1 VTSTARLGLAGVC
14 AFLLL
19 FPLTLSRPGMPSHLK
34 ADEAA
39 YYGMAQSLAHDGD
52 LRFEQRDVDR
62 FFTEFPYGP
71 VNNLIL
77 MSGDG
82 WKTVHYAKP
91 FVYSL
96 FAAPFARLAGAR
108 GILVFNTAL
117 LVAMIWMG
125 TLYLRRFNEEGIAAL
140 YAAAFFL
147 FSVGFVYVYWLQPE
161 VFNMAAVTACLFF
174 GLPREGAEEG
184 LPRRRR
190 ELICAAL
197 SGAALALAVANKP
210 MLALLGVAPLWSI
223 WRDRRWRQVGAW
235 LGGAAGCLALTAA
248 VSMALTGRPTAYL
261 AVQRGGF
268 TLCGPG
274 QMPIFPGVA
283 AAPAGAAAPGADA
296 TPTTGAAT
304 STSTAT
310 ATATAPAAT
319 ATSRATPSPSAPAGG
334 AAAAIGE
341 SATGNSYSWLF
352 RLPDT
357 SPSEFADNVGYF
369 LVGRH
374 TGLVLYMPFAVVS
387 VLLFI
392 AHGRRSTSRWLLLG
406 TSAAI
411 ALFFLLLIAWNWQGG
426 GGFVGNRYFVNVYPA
441 FLFLV
446 TRVKPRAV
454 VALGG
459 ALAGLCV
466 SPLVLAPFGL
476 PGPEP
481 TLQMHVRGV
490 PFRWFP
496 LELTLRNVPGYHRVP
511 LGDFRI
517 VGRRDVFLPLGER
530 MWVHGATPVELYLI
544 ADQPL
549 GPLAFEVASAA
560 PGNHVELTLG
570 SWREELDLAEGESR
584 RLVVPAPRP
593 TRRWTIKSGALY
605 AYHMVARTSSGRPRV
620 WERGYPP
627 AVCPGWPWQAKEP
640 DSFFA
645 GAELVYLGAP
655 GDLEADL
662 YHAEWSEVKAP
673 ARAHPGETFVV
684 RARLRNT
691 SAVAWRNR
699 GGARVRLSYHWLDGA
714 GATVEREGERTELAR
729 PLAAGGEATV
739 GVRVVA
745 PARRGRYV
753 LALDPLFETVSWF
766 SQRNGGKMRRIAI
779 EVLPPEVATP
789 EGRAAPE
796 GR

>member
-1 VTSTARLGLAGVC
+1 VTSTARLGLAGVS

-19 FPLTLSRPGMPSHLK
+19 FPLTLSRPGVPSHLK

-62 FFTEFPYGP
+62 FFTEVPYGP

-91 FVYSL
+91 FLYSL
-96 FAAPFARLAGAR
+96 FAAPFVRAAGAR
-108 GILVFNTAL
+108 GMLVFNTAL

-125 TLYLRRFNEEGIAAL
+125 ALYLRRFNDEGIAAL
-140 YAAAFFL
+140 YSAGFFL

-174 GLPREGAEEG
+174 GLPREGSEEG
-184 LPRRRR
+184 LPRPRR
-190 ELICAAL
+190 ELLCAAL

-210 MLALLGVAPLWSI
+210 MLALLGVAPLWSL
-223 WRDRRWRQVGAW
+223 WRDRRWRQVAAW
-235 LGGAAGCLALTAA
+235 LGGAAGCMALTAA
-248 VSMALTGRPTAYL
+248 LSMALTGRPTAYL

-274 QMPIFPGVA
+274 EMPIFPGAHAA
-283 AAPAGAAAPGADA
+283 AAPQGAGTPEAAAAPEGDA
-296 TPTTGAAT
+296 AP
-304 STSTAT
+304 AT
-310 ATATAPAAT
+310 ATATSNP
-319 ATSRATPSPSAPAGG
+319 PPSAPTPAAG

-357 SPSEFADNVGYF
+357 SWSELADNLGYF

-374 TGLVLYMPFAVVS
+374 TGLLLYMPFALVS
-387 VLLFI
+387 MLLFLF
-392 AHGRRSTSRWLLLG
+392 HGRRSGARWLLLG
-406 TSAAI
+406 ASAAI

-446 TRVKPRAV
+446 TRVRPRAV
-454 VALGG
+454 VAIAG

-481 TLQMHVRGV
+481 TLQMHVRGL

-496 LELTLRNVPGYHRVP
+496 LELTLRSVPGYHRVA
-511 LGDFRI
+511 LGDVRI

-530 MWVHGATPVELYLI
+530 MWIHGATPVELYFI
-544 ADQPL
+544 ADRPL
-549 GPLAFEVASAA
+549 GALAFEVASAA
-560 PGNHVELTLG
+560 PRNHVELSMG
-570 SWREELDLAEGESR
+570 SWREQLDLAEGESR

-593 TRRWTIKSGALY
+593 TRRWTIKSGPLY
-605 AYHMVARTSSGRPRV
+605 AYRMVAQTSSGRPRV
-620 WERGYPP
+620 WEREYPP
-627 AVCPGWPWQAKEP
+627 PTCPGWPWQAKEP

-655 GDLEADL
+655 QDLEADL
-662 YHAEWSEVKAP
+662 YHAAWSKLEAP
-673 ARAHPGETFVV
+673 AQARVGETFTV
-684 RARLRNT
+684 RATLRNAST
-691 SAVAWRNR
+691 VTWRNS
-699 GGARVRLSYHWLDGA
+699 GGARVRLSYHWLDPA
-714 GATVEREGERTELAR
+714 GATVEQEGERTELAE
-729 PLAAGGEATV
+729 PLAAGGEAPV
-739 GVRVVA
+739 EVKVIA
-745 PARRGRYV
+745 PSRPGRYV

-766 SQRNGGKMRRIAI
+766 SQRNGGAMERVAI
-779 EVLPPEVATP
+779 EVLPPEAATP

-796 GR
+796 GH